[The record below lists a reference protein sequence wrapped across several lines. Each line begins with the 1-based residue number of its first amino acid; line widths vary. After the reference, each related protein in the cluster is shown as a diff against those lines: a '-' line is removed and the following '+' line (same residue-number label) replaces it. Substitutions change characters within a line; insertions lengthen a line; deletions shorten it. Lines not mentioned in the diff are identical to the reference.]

1 MCAKLLILESPGK
14 VKKVQEILGSG
25 WKVAASVGHV
35 RDLPVKEMGVTAPDF
50 KPQYIPTDRGKEVL
64 SRLAA
69 LVKNAEAVYLA
80 TDPDREGEAI
90 AWHLQDALK
99 LKDAK
104 RVTYSEITESAI
116 KEALAAPRA
125 IDMHLVA
132 AQEGRR
138 ALDRLCGYMVS
149 GPLANAIGA
158 AGEKLSAGRV
168 QSPAV
173 RLVVE
178 REREIKSFQS
188 TTHYTVEATFE
199 SVDNIT
205 DGWKAAWQL
214 KPWLGEEE
222 YLLEKVVAEKVA
234 ALRAFEVVDCKETE
248 NASAPPAPFT
258 TSSLQQAASNA
269 LKFTPKQTMQLAQ
282 KLYEG
287 GHITYMRTDS
297 PNLSKEAVQAL
308 RAFCE
313 EQGWPVVEKPRTWK
327 SKEGAQEAHEAIRPT
342 HVEIEEA
349 GEMADEK
356 ALYRLIRLRSLASQ
370 LTDALYAVRILQL
383 KADIDGKAVLFE
395 AKGRTLL
402 APGWKMLTQQDATV
416 DAEADSDTQ
425 EPDNPVPAMKPGSVA
440 TALTGTVIIKKTKP
454 AARFTEASLV
464 RELEKRGIGRPSTYA
479 AILDTIMSRGYVKT
493 DKRNL
498 VPTPLGETVVDAL
511 CGKFSFADYEF
522 TRSMEQALDDIAE
535 GKAEYRAVVAKA
547 HAQLEEEL
555 QAFAKASGKS
565 CPKCGKPMVHR
576 VKKPGKDGKGGYD
589 FWGCMGWPEC
599 DHK

>member
-1 MCAKLLILESPGK
+1 MCPKLLILESPGK

-35 RDLPVKEMGVTAPDF
+35 RDLPVKEMGVTVPDF

-149 GPLANAIGA
+149 GPLSNA

-205 DGWKAAWQL
+205 DGWKAAWQ
-214 KPWLGEEE
+214 
-222 YLLEKVVAEKVA
+222 
-234 ALRAFEVVDCKETE
+234 
-248 NASAPPAPFT
+248 
-258 TSSLQQAASNA
+258 
-269 LKFTPKQTMQLAQ
+269 
-282 KLYEG
+282 
-287 GHITYMRTDS
+287 
-297 PNLSKEAVQAL
+297 
-308 RAFCE
+308 
-313 EQGWPVVEKPRTWK
+313 VEKW
-327 SKEGAQEAHEAIRPT
+327 
-342 HVEIEEA
+342 
-349 GEMADEK
+349 
-356 ALYRLIRLRSLASQ
+356 LACQ
-370 LTDALYAVRILQL
+370 
-383 KADIDGKAVLFE
+383 
-395 AKGRTLL
+395 
-402 APGWKMLTQQDATV
+402 
-416 DAEADSDTQ
+416 
-425 EPDNPVPAMKPGSVA
+425 
-440 TALTGTVIIKKTKP
+440 
-454 AARFTEASLV
+454 
-464 RELEKRGIGRPSTYA
+464 
-479 AILDTIMSRGYVKT
+479 
-493 DKRNL
+493 
-498 VPTPLGETVVDAL
+498 
-511 CGKFSFADYEF
+511 
-522 TRSMEQALDDIAE
+522 E
-535 GKAEYRAVVAKA
+535 GKLPRS
-547 HAQLEEEL
+547 
-555 QAFAKASGKS
+555 ASEDAATPAS
-565 CPKCGKPMVHR
+565 SER
-576 VKKPGKDGKGGYD
+576 
-589 FWGCMGWPEC
+589 E
-599 DHK
+599 